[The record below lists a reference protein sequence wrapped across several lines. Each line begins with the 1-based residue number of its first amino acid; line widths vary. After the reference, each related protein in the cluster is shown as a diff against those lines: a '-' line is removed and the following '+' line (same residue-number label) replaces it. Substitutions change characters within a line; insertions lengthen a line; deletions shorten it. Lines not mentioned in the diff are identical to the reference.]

1 MPRAVDFSMCQ
12 LILVRHC
19 EAAGQQPG
27 AALTDNGSEQAH
39 ELAEFLSSAPVD
51 RIVASA
57 YVRAQQSIEPLA
69 ERLGLPVHIDPRLNE
84 RNLSPR
90 PIANWRDVVRQ
101 SFEDWDLRAPGGE
114 TAREVLAR
122 AWECLNNILGECH
135 RLPLVVTHGN
145 LISLVLHSLDSSF
158 GYAGWLGLTNPDV
171 YGLQSDAK
179 GRPVFRRLWQPG
191 WPRTGGCA
199 P

>member
-1 MPRAVDFSMCQ
+1 MTSRGFAKCQ

-19 EAAGQQPG
+19 EASGQQPD
-27 AALTDNGSEQAH
+27 AALTDTGSIQAH
-39 ELAEFLSSAPVD
+39 ELAEFLSSTAVD

-90 PIANWRDVVRQ
+90 PIAHWRNVVRE
-101 SFEDWDLRAPGGE
+101 SYEDWDRRAPGGE
-114 TAREVLAR
+114 SAREVLAR
-122 AWECLNNILGECH
+122 AWECLNNLLDEGH

-145 LISLVLHSLDSSF
+145 LMSLVLHSLGSSF
-158 GYAGWLGLTNPDV
+158 GYAGWLALTNPDV
-171 YGLQSDAK
+171 YALQSDAN
-179 GRPVFRRLWQPG
+179 GRLVFRRLWQPG
-191 WPRTGGCA
+191 
-199 P
+199 